1 MMPWKV
7 PKAST
12 VGCPISRTVTYY
24 AVHLNNIISTF
35 DWWLST
41 WLTQKQL
48 KGNVV
53 AGNRIRIKKMN
64 SQFALMIRLN
74 SKNISLEFG
83 YIELVTKCYSSNEKF
98 FFFFF
103 IMRSNARRGAKNM
116 HSLWISKSSCITEEK
131 AKLIKR
137 VDPPSLCE
145 FGNFIKYKYLFS

>member
-103 IMRSNARRGAKNM
+103 YNEIKCKKRRQEYALTMDLEIILHYRREGEIDQESRSTL
-116 HSLWISKSSCITEEK
+116 SLRIWK
-131 AKLIKR
+131 
-137 VDPPSLCE
+137 
-145 FGNFIKYKYLFS
+145 FYKI